1 MLCNS
6 IKIALDL
13 KLNDFVTIYRANLK
27 GFRCAGARNQLLSHS
42 SVPNLTENAFRE
54 GPFKFPREDASTA
67 ALDFYGHL
75 AVRKDTAFCYIRT
88 RRNIRLKALPIR

>member
-67 ALDFYGHL
+67 ALDFYAISRL
-75 AVRKDTAFCYIRT
+75 ERT
-88 RRNIRLKALPIR
+88 RHSATSAPEEIL